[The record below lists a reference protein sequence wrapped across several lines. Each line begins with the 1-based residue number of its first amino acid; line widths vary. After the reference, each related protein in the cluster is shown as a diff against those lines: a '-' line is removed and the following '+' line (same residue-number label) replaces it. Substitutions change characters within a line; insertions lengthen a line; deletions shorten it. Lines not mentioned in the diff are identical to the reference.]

1 MVEVKVQSIQVSLMT
16 EHRVILLKEIG
27 SERVLPIWIG
37 THEAE
42 AIAIRMRGV
51 RVARPMTH
59 DLLSD
64 VIDGLGGKVS
74 HITVNDLR
82 DDTFYARITVQLDG
96 HEVEID
102 SRPSDAIALA
112 VRAEVPI
119 YVEDSVMTQ
128 AGIVPDVDVSMEAD
142 DEDLR
147 AFRAFIDS
155 LDLDD
160 LPLQ

>member
-16 EHRVILLKEIG
+16 DHRVVLLKEVD

-51 RVARPMTH
+51 QVARPMTH
-59 DLLSD
+59 DLLGNM
-64 VIDGLGGKVS
+64 IEGLGGQVLR
-74 HITVNDLR
+74 ITVNALR
-82 DDTFYARITVQLDG
+82 DDTFYALITVRLDG
-96 HEVEID
+96 HDVEID

-119 YVEDSVMTQ
+119 FVEDSVMSQ

-142 DEDLR
+142 EEDLK

>member
-16 EHRVILLKEIG
+16 DHRVILLKEID

-42 AIAIRMRGV
+42 AIAIRMRGIQ
-51 RVARPMTH
+51 VARPMTH
-59 DLLSD
+59 DLLSSM
-64 VIDGLGGKVS
+64 IDGLGGKVS

-82 DDTFYARITVQLDG
+82 DDTFYARITVKLNG

-112 VRAEVPI
+112 VRTEVPI
-119 YVEDSVMTQ
+119 FVEDSVMSQ
-128 AGIVPDVDVSMEAD
+128 AGIVPDVDITMEAD
-142 DEDLR
+142 EEDLR

>member
-16 EHRVILLKEIG
+16 DHRVILLKEID

-37 THEAE
+37 MHEAE

-51 RVARPMTH
+51 NVARPMTH
-59 DLLSD
+59 DLLGD
-64 VIDGLGGKVS
+64 VIDGLGGRVS
-74 HITVNDLR
+74 HITVNELR
-82 DDTFYARITVQLDG
+82 DDTFYARITVQVDG
-96 HEVEID
+96 QEVEID

-112 VRAEVPI
+112 VRVEVPI
-119 YVEDSVMTQ
+119 FVEDSVMSQ
-128 AGIVPDVDVSMEAD
+128 AGVVPDADTTMEAD
-142 DEDLR
+142 EEDLR

>member
-16 EHRVILLKEIG
+16 DHRVVLLKEVD

-51 RVARPMTH
+51 QVARPMTH
-59 DLLSD
+59 DLLGNM
-64 VIDGLGGKVS
+64 IAGLGGQVLR
-74 HITVNDLR
+74 ITVNALR
-82 DDTFYARITVQLDG
+82 DDTFYALITVRVDG
-96 HEVEID
+96 HDVEID

-119 YVEDSVMTQ
+119 FVEDSVMSQ

-142 DEDLR
+142 EEDLK

>member
-16 EHRVILLKEIG
+16 EHRVLQLKEIG

-37 THEAE
+37 TAEAE
-42 AIAIRMRGV
+42 AIAIRMRDV
-51 RVARPMTH
+51 SVARPMTH

-64 VIDGLGGKVS
+64 VISNLGGEIS

-82 DDTFYARITVQLDG
+82 NDTFYARITVQTNGD
-96 HEVEID
+96 EVEID

-112 VRAEVPI
+112 VRAGVSI
-119 YVEDSVMTQ
+119 YVEESVMVQ
-128 AGIVPDVDVSMEAD
+128 AGIIPDADVTMEAD
-142 DEDLR
+142 EEDLR

>member
-16 EHRVILLKEIG
+16 DHRVVLLKEVD

-51 RVARPMTH
+51 QVARPMTH
-59 DLLSD
+59 DLLGNM
-64 VIDGLGGKVS
+64 IAGLGGQVLR
-74 HITVNDLR
+74 ITVNALR
-82 DDTFYARITVQLDG
+82 DDTFYALITVRLDG
-96 HEVEID
+96 HDVEID

-119 YVEDSVMTQ
+119 FVEDSVMSQ

-142 DEDLR
+142 EEDLK